1 MSKNEKTPKFANDA
15 ERPAYYKRCTIVDVV
30 TRIGGIILCAL
41 ITIYPILTLVC
52 VAYGIWVY
60 VKIREYNK

>member
-1 MSKNEKTPKFANDA
+1 MKKRLKLPTMPKDLHGH
-15 ERPAYYKRCTIVDVV
+15 KRCTIVDVV

-41 ITIYPILTLVC
+41 ITIYPILTWVC